1 MGLFLDAIYARRQTK
16 AYQVNQSVVAMAHKT
31 TTSLLTSRDRDEFS
45 ENRLIGDHARP
56 HLGHRNSLN

>member
-16 AYQVNQSVVAMAHKT
+16 AYRVNQSVVAMAHKT

-45 ENRLIGDHARP
+45 ENRLIGDRARP

>member
-16 AYQVNQSVVAMAHKT
+16 AYQVNQSGVAMERKT

-45 ENRLIGDHARP
+45 ENRLIGNRARS
-56 HLGHRNSLN
+56 HLAHRNSLT